1 MQDIKYQVFISSTYS
16 DLIEERRKILDTL
29 LMADCIP
36 AGMESFVAADISQ
49 FDIIKKVIDLCDY
62 YILII
67 GQRYGSVN
75 EETGLSY
82 TEMEY
87 NYAKEIGLPILVFAI
102 DESIKLPKDKVEQ
115 DQERIKKLKTFRD
128 NALKNTLASIWAN
141 TEDLT
146 QKFAISIM
154 KAKSENKRPGWQRAT
169 SYDEASLRR
178 EIMELTEKSKSL
190 INELNEKRT
199 YIENL
204 NESRQINISKILVEL
219 KYSIP
224 INNRGVYSNQH
235 NSRTFSLDQI
245 FKVIATEML
254 DVMITESSIQYSI
267 KRDLILNTSCS
278 FDDNQIIKRI
288 LSTLT
293 SQNLIYSNFDN
304 NKNILFW
311 GLTKL
316 GQYKRNEM
324 IILKVGVN

>member
-49 FDIIKKVIDLCDY
+49 FEIIKKVIDLCDY

-87 NYAKEIGLPILVFAI
+87 NYAKQIGLPILVFAI
-102 DESIKLPKDKVEQ
+102 DESAKLPIDKVEQ
-115 DQERIKKLKTFRD
+115 VQENISKLKTFR
-128 NALKNTLASIWAN
+128 NTALKSTLASIWAN

-178 EIMELTEKSKSL
+178 EIMELTEKSISL
-190 INELNEKRT
+190 INELNEKRS
-199 YIENL
+199 YIESL
-204 NESRQINISKILVEL
+204 NESRQINISEIFVEF
-219 KYSIP
+219 KYSYTT
-224 INNRGVYSNQH
+224 NNRGVYSNHH

-254 DVMITESSIQYSI
+254 DVMITESSIQNSI
-267 KRDLILNTSCS
+267 KRDLILNNSCS

-293 SQNLIYSNFDN
+293 IQNLIYSNFDN
-304 NKNILFW
+304 NNKILFW